1 MTTTRYAAAL
11 AAIDAANAA
20 DPNRD
25 EGEPKEL
32 RYGRRM
38 SAMLDRFAP
47 EAPEAIQLAVR
58 AQHIERWKTPRSSYP
73 SGRTG
78 YLQWRVAQYRFHADT
93 TAQLL
98 AAVGYDPATIECVRI
113 AVGKQGIKIHAEA
126 QMLEDVAAL
135 VFLEH
140 YLADFAA
147 SHPDYDDDRW
157 RTILGKTWRKMSPTA
172 HTFVRAGGAAVPD
185 RFRILLADLLESGG

>member
-1 MTTTRYAAAL
+1 MTTARFSAAL

-20 DPNRD
+20 DPNLD

-38 SAMLDRFAP
+38 SAMLHRFAP
-47 EAPEAIQLAVR
+47 EAPEAVQLAVR

-73 SGRTG
+73 AGRTG
-78 YLQWRVAQYRFHADT
+78 YLQWRVAQYRYHADT
-93 TAQLL
+93 AARLL
-98 AAVGYDPATIECVRI
+98 AEVGYDAATIERVRI
-113 AVGKQGIKIHAEA
+113 AIGKHGIKIHAEA

-140 YLADFAA
+140 YLAGFAA
-147 SHPDYDDDRW
+147 SHADYDDDRW
-157 RTILGKTWRKMSPTA
+157 REILERTWRKMSPAA
-172 HTFVRAGGAAVPD
+172 HAFVRGGGVTVPD
-185 RFRILLADLLESGG
+185 RFRSLVGV